1 MNSHWEILTEAIQTI
16 FRKYNDNQAY
26 EKMKN
31 ISRGE
36 QITEMIIKEIINQ
49 SNLPGSEKKK
59 LLDLTPQ
66 KYLGLAKKLST
77 LK

>member
-1 MNSHWEILTEAIQTI
+1 LNSHWEILTEAIQTI
-16 FRKYNDNQAY
+16 FRKYNDNEAY

-36 QITEMIIKEIINQ
+36 QITETIIKEIINQ
-49 SNLPGSEKKK
+49 SNLPRSEKKK

-66 KYLGLAKKLST
+66 NYLGLAKKLST
-77 LK
+77 LE